1 MPGFYYFNE
10 LPRERLN
17 ELAPEAL
24 IVLPVGATEQHGP
37 HLPTGTDVFAVERI
51 AREASQVAAAEI
63 TTILAPTLP
72 FGSSHHHLPFGGS
85 FSLSTETYYRVLVEL
100 LESLVAGGFKKV
112 FILNGHGGNSELIQL
127 AARDVARDHPISV
140 AAAPYWTIAWDGLVA
155 AGIHRQG
162 KLPGHAGRFETS
174 LVLAMRPEL
183 VVEPR
188 PSRDLAAASGEPRAA
203 SPFRAEHHGSWQAM
217 DGYTDSPALG
227 AAEIGEQ
234 ALQLIVDAVAGAFV
248 AFTNEASAA
257 QSRPEKTVL

>member
-1 MPGFYYFNE
+1 MPGFYRFNE
-10 LPRERLN
+10 LTRERLN

-37 HLPTGTDVFAVERI
+37 HLPVGTDSFAIERI
-51 AREASQVAAAEI
+51 AAESAQAASSDI

-100 LESLVAGGFKKV
+100 LESLVAGGFRKA

-127 AARDVARDHPISV
+127 AARDVARANPISV
-140 AAAPYWTIAWDGLVA
+140 AAAPYWTIGWDALVA
-155 AGIHRQG
+155 AGIHQQG

-188 PSRDLAAASGEPRAA
+188 PHRDLESTSAEPRAV
-203 SPFRAEHHGSWQAM
+203 SPFRAERHGWWKSI
-217 DGYTDSPALG
+217 DGFTDSPDLG
-227 AAEIGEQ
+227 TAETGQ
-234 ALQLIVDAVAGAFV
+234 RALQLIVNEVANAFV
-248 AFTNEASAA
+248 AFAREATSV
-257 QSRPEKTVL
+257 Q